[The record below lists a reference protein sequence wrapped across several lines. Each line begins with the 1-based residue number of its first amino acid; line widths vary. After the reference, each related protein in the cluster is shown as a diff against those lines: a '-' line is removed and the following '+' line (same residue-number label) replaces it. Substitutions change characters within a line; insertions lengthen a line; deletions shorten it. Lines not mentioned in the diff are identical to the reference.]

1 MKDIGGRW
9 RWMKFIR
16 GRWRWM
22 ETIRGRWKW
31 MKDIE
36 VDLQP
41 WSKRLGTLKKM
52 RRENTPCLLKV
63 YLTCYKCL
71 EMLLKEPVSAV
82 PPSPQ
87 QCWLCWKR
95 FEAVTSTL
103 NRGGRGERKCVIFT
117 SCLVNV
123 PRVLA
128 RVVPLNTFINLHERE
143 WRLLKVNEGYWR
155 RLEVNEGDWR

>member
-1 MKDIGGRW
+1 MIGCKWRRKKVIRGRWRWMKDIGGRW

-82 PPSPQ
+82 PPLYHIVSSQKIKRKLTFQLSPY
-87 QCWLCWKR
+87 
-95 FEAVTSTL
+95 T
-103 NRGGRGERKCVIFT
+103 NRSPNHYTYVPVLLVAYIF
-117 SCLVNV
+117 
-123 PRVLA
+123 
-128 RVVPLNTFINLHERE
+128 
-143 WRLLKVNEGYWR
+143 LKGAEF
-155 RLEVNEGDWR
+155 